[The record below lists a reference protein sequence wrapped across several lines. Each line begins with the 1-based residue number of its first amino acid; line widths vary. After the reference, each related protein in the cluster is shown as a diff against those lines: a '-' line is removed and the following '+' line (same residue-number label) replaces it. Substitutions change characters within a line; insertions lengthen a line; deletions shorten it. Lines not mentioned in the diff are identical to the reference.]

1 MRRSDLP
8 AKTDHQTLKILA
20 CTLTK
25 RRPNMSLHLII
36 GDKLYSSWSLR
47 AALALDLTGASYT
60 EELIKLNQPDTRARV
75 LKHSPTG
82 KVPLLK
88 SEHGTIADS
97 LAIAEYLA
105 EQFPDAGLWPK
116 DTAARAQARSAC
128 AQMHSGFFAMRGN
141 MPFDL
146 SHNAPLVPTPPD
158 VQAEIERMLAL
169 WAECRAAATEAGPFL
184 FGGATLADAFFAPIA
199 VRLRTYQVKLPEV
212 DAAYVETIY
221 QWPAFKAWQKAG
233 LEEVGQ

>member
-1 MRRSDLP
+1 
-8 AKTDHQTLKILA
+8 
-20 CTLTK
+20 
-25 RRPNMSLHLII
+25 MSLHLII
-36 GDKLYSSWSLR
+36 GDKLLSSWSLR
-47 AALALDLTGASYT
+47 GALALDLTGAAYT
-60 EELIKLNQPDTRARV
+60 EELIKLGQPDTRERL

-88 SEHGTIADS
+88 TEHGTIADS

-105 EQFPDAGLWPK
+105 EQFPDACLWPK

-128 AQMHSGFFAMRGN
+128 AQMHAGFFAMRGN

-146 SHNAPLVPTPPD
+146 SRDAPLVPTPED
-158 VQAEIERMLAL
+158 VQADIQRMLAL
-169 WAECRAAATEAGPFL
+169 WAECRAVATDTGPFL

-199 VRLRTYQVKLPEV
+199 VRLRTYQVKLPAADE
-212 DAAYVETIY
+212 AYVEAIY

>member
-1 MRRSDLP
+1 
-8 AKTDHQTLKILA
+8 
-20 CTLTK
+20 
-25 RRPNMSLHLII
+25 MSLHLII
-36 GDKLYSSWSLR
+36 GDKLLSSWSLR
-47 AALALDLTGASYT
+47 GALALELTGAAYT
-60 EELIKLNQPDTRARV
+60 EELIKLGQPDTRERL

-88 SEHGTIADS
+88 TEHGTIADS

-105 EQFPDAGLWPK
+105 EQFPNAGLWPK

-128 AQMHSGFFAMRGN
+128 AQMHAGFFAMRGN

-146 SHNAPLVPTPPD
+146 SRNAPLSPTPDD
-158 VQAEIERMLAL
+158 VQADIQRMLAL
-169 WAECRAAATEAGPFL
+169 WAECRTVATDMGPFL
-184 FGGATLADAFFAPIA
+184 FGGTTLADAFFAPIA
-199 VRLRTYQVKLPEV
+199 VRLRTYQVKLPAADE
-212 DAAYVETIY
+212 AYVEAIY

>member
-1 MRRSDLP
+1 
-8 AKTDHQTLKILA
+8 
-20 CTLTK
+20 
-25 RRPNMSLHLII
+25 MSYHLII

-47 AALALDLTGASYT
+47 GALALELAGATYT
-60 EELIKLNQPDTRARV
+60 EELIKLNQPDTHQLI

-88 SEHGTIADS
+88 TGHGTIADS
-97 LAIAEYLA
+97 LAIAEYLV
-105 EQFPDAGLWPK
+105 ERFPEADLWPR
-116 DTAARAQARSAC
+116 DIAARAQARSAC

-146 SHNAPLVPTPPD
+146 SRDAPLSPMPPE
-158 VQAEIERMLAL
+158 VQADIERMLAL
-169 WAECRAAATEAGPFL
+169 WAECRAAATEPGPFL
-184 FGGATLADAFFAPIA
+184 FGRVSLADAFFAPIA
-199 VRLRTYQVKLPEV
+199 VRLRTYQVALPAV

-233 LEEVGQ
+233 LEEIVR

>member
-1 MRRSDLP
+1 
-8 AKTDHQTLKILA
+8 
-20 CTLTK
+20 
-25 RRPNMSLHLII
+25 MSLHLII
-36 GDKLYSSWSLR
+36 GDKLLSSWSLR
-47 AALALDLTGASYT
+47 GALALELTGAAYT
-60 EELIKLNQPDTRARV
+60 EELIKLGQPDTRERL

-88 SEHGTIADS
+88 TEHGTIADS

-105 EQFPDAGLWPK
+105 EQFPNASLWPK

-128 AQMHSGFFAMRGN
+128 AQMHAGFFAMRGN

-146 SHNAPLVPTPPD
+146 SRNAPLSPTPDD
-158 VQAEIERMLAL
+158 VQADIQRMLAL
-169 WAECRAAATEAGPFL
+169 WAECRTVATDIGPFL

-199 VRLRTYQVKLPEV
+199 VRLRTYQVKLPAADE
-212 DAAYVETIY
+212 AYVEAIY